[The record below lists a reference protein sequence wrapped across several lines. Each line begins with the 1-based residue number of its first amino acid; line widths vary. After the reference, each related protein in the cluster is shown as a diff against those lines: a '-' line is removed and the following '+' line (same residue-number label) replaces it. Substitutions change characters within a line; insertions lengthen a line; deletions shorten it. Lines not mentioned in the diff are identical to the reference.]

1 MSTEARAR
9 VRRFNRFVGQRIG
22 ALDDH
27 FLARD
32 RPMGEARVLWEI
44 GDDGCDVRSL
54 RARLGLD
61 SGYLSR
67 LLRSLERDAL
77 VTVAP
82 GATDARVSTVRL
94 TAAGRRERAVLEERS
109 DELADSFLAPLGP
122 AQRERLVRALAEVE
136 RLLMI
141 GMVDI
146 APRDPADPLARHCL
160 REYELE
166 LDCRFEH
173 GFDPGRSIS
182 ATASELRPPAGVL
195 LVATVL
201 SEPLACGAL
210 KLHDGGPAELK
221 RMWVAPSARGLGLG
235 RRLLAELEAHAV
247 RNGSRTARLET
258 NGALAEAIALYRSA
272 GYREVPAFNA
282 EPYAHHWFEKAL

>member
-94 TAAGRRERAVLEERS
+94 TAAGHRERAVLEQRS

-166 LDCRFEH
+166 LDRRFEH